1 MGSGVGFKGLNPN
14 TTLGFRVYPK
24 VKVAISVTILHY
36 QVGTFC
42 IMVIAGIDCG
52 LVGNHSSLVPD
63 ERLLEFVLLY
73 VHYNI

>member
-1 MGSGVGFKGLNPN
+1 MGSVVGFRVYTQP

-24 VKVAISVTILHY
+24 VKVAASLTILHY

-42 IMVIAGIDCG
+42 IMVIAGSDCG

-63 ERLLEFVLLY
+63 ERLLEFALLY
-73 VHYNI
+73 VHCNI